1 MNIPGLFFNQQDLKV
16 ERQQLVDEGR
26 EISPLVAEQF
36 DRLDQPGL
44 EIDPSYQTRIQGLLD
59 QAAGLPERK
68 EFPYQ
73 EPSDLE
79 GIRAERPDGPRQ
91 YTQKLTAADLSDRI
105 LAAWL
110 GRCSGCLL
118 GKPVEGWHTTQMW
131 PYLKE
136 LDRYPLSDYFRSD
149 VPDAVI
155 QKYAIS
161 RERAYIDRVSHMVED
176 DDTNYTVTGLA
187 IMEKYGPEFTP
198 EQVATFWLEHMPV
211 LRSYTAERVA
221 YRNLLNLISP
231 PLSASYRNP
240 FREWIGAQ
248 IRADFWG
255 YAAVGNP
262 ERAAGFAW
270 RDASISHI
278 KNGIYGEMWVAAM
291 LASAPFVPTER
302 EVIQAG
308 MMEIPAKSRLTEDLQ
323 RVLDWHADGID
334 YEEAIRR
341 VHQQWDETWGH
352 HWCHTNSNAQIVALG
367 LLWGEGDFEKS
378 ICRAVQACFDTDC
391 NGATVGSIFGMMH
404 GVTSLPE
411 KWIGPLNDGLE
422 TGISGFH
429 FVRISEIAEKT
440 VQLWH
445 RVQQTSE
452 L

>member
-1 MNIPGLFFNQQDLKV
+1 MQISGLFFNQNDLKV
-16 ERQQLVDEGR
+16 ERQQLIDEGR
-26 EISPLVAEQF
+26 ELTDLIEDQF
-36 DRLDQPGL
+36 EKLDQPNL
-44 EIDPSYQTRIQGLLD
+44 EIDPSYQTRIQALQD
-59 QAAGLPERK
+59 QAAALPER
-68 EFPYQ
+68 EGYAYR

-79 GIRAERPDGPRQ
+79 GILAERPAGARRYETELPEEALR
-91 YTQKLTAADLSDRI
+91 DRL

-118 GKPVEGWHTTQMW
+118 GKPVEGWHSTTMW

-136 LDRYPLSDYFRSD
+136 LDRYPLDDYFRSD
-149 VPDAVI
+149 VPDAVV
-155 QKYAIS
+155 QKYRIS
-161 RERAYIDRVSHMVED
+161 RERAYIDRVPHMVED
-176 DDTNYTVTGLA
+176 DDTNYTMTGLA
-187 IMEKYGPEFTP
+187 IMDKHGPGFTP
-198 EQVATFWLEHMPV
+198 EHVAYFWLENLPILHT
-211 LRSYTAERVA
+211 YTAERVA
-221 YRNLLNLISP
+221 YRNLVSLVPP

-240 FREWIGAQ
+240 YREWIGAQ

-262 ERAAGFAW
+262 QLAAEFAW
-270 RDASISHI
+270 RDACISHI

-291 LASAPFVPTER
+291 LASAPFVETEH
-302 EVIQAG
+302 EVIEAG
-308 MMEIPAKSRLTEDLQ
+308 LAEIPAKSRLAEDIWH
-323 RVLDWHADGID
+323 VLEWHQEGID

-341 VHQQWDETWGH
+341 VHLQWDETWGH

-404 GVTSLPE
+404 GTSALPQ

-429 FVRISEIAEKT
+429 FVRISEMAGKT
-440 VQLWH
+440 YDLW
-445 RVQQTSE
+445 RKVRT
-452 L
+452 